1 MKSNNIPEQKHDPYM
16 LRINK
21 GEKLYKIFIFKPNA
35 GKVNSFE
42 YRILTKEMKNGLLEL
57 VSYNFKI
64 VDNIPQKYSIMRATD
79 VGKEKIKSII
89 NNVKQTTN
97 TSEEEFEEID
107 LSIFDTI
114 EEQIKFLEKRE
125 RINKEYIM

>member
-1 MKSNNIPEQKHDPYM
+1 MKSNNISEQKNDLYM

-21 GEKLYKIFIFKPNA
+21 GEKIYKIFIFRPKS
-35 GKVNSFE
+35 GKEQNFE

-64 VDNIPQKYSIMRATD
+64 IDNIPQKYSITRASD
-79 VGKEKIKSII
+79 INKKKIKSII
-89 NNVKQTTN
+89 SNVLEMTN
-97 TSEEEFEEID
+97 TTASEFEEID

-114 EEQIKFLEKRE
+114 EEQIKFLEKRD
-125 RINKEYIM
+125 RINKEFIM